1 MVNRLRAGVLVLI
14 AAGAVTTIYAQQ
26 QIAFFVAATTQT
38 GETVTDLKAEEVVF
52 AEGDKRGTVVRVAPV
67 DWPVKVTVL
76 VDNGVGTGPMLSLY
90 RTGLKALF
98 AALPTGV
105 EAALLTL
112 APQPRFV
119 VRPTNDRVQLVNA
132 VERLAPDESAPR
144 MVEGLIEAAKRVDD
158 ENKKELKYFPVFV
171 VLSTTGPEGSTT
183 QARLVD
189 RMVTQLTNYPARVHV
204 IMLSNSGQ
212 SASSVVA
219 VGARQVQLGKTI
231 ADLTG
236 GRYEAI
242 AAASAIPTLLGEFG
256 AMIADAHNFQSRQ
269 YMVTA
274 ERPAGATGPMGQLG
288 AGSTRPGVKF
298 TVTAQGLKP

>member
-1 MVNRLRAGVLVLI
+1 MVNRLRAGVFGLI
-14 AAGAVTTIYAQQ
+14 AAGAVTVIYAQQ
-26 QIAFFVAATTQT
+26 QVAFFVAATTQT

-52 AEGDKRGTVVRVAPV
+52 AEGDKRGTVVRVTPV
-67 DWPVKVTVL
+67 TWPVKVTVL

-105 EAALLTL
+105 EASLLTL
-112 APQPRFV
+112 APQPRWL
-119 VRPTNDRVQLVNA
+119 VRPTNDRVQLA
-132 VERLAPDESAPR
+132 RATERLAPDESSPR

-158 ENKKELKYFPVFV
+158 ENKKELTYFPVIV
-171 VLSTTGPEGSTT
+171 ILSTTGPEGSTT

-189 RMVTQLTNYPARVHV
+189 RMVNQLTNYPARVHV
-204 IMLSNSGQ
+204 IMLSNGATSPTQ
-212 SASSVVA
+212 VL
-219 VGARQVQLGKTI
+219 GARQVQLGKTI

-256 AMIADAHNFQSRQ
+256 AMIAEAHNFQSRQ

-274 ERPAGATGPMGQLG
+274 ERPAGATGAIGQLG